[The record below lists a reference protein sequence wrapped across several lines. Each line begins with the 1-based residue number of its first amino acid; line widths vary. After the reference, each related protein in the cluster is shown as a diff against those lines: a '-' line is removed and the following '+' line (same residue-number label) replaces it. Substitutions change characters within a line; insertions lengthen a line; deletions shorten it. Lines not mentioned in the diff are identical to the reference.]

1 MVGLL
6 VFFFDN
12 VFDTGKCDCW
22 LSDEQMFRANEAT
35 KNWKFT
41 KLNLLYDAAL
51 RFPFWIVAW
60 VFASGPLHVGI
71 GITKFHA
78 SIVQQIERM
87 SRVRYLGGCD
97 GCWRTFRRAAGFSGI
112 GGGKLIPQY

>member
-1 MVGLL
+1 
-6 VFFFDN
+6 
-12 VFDTGKCDCW
+12 
-22 LSDEQMFRANEAT
+22 
-35 KNWKFT
+35 
-41 KLNLLYDAAL
+41 L

-97 GCWRTFRRAAGFSGI
+97 GC
-112 GGGKLIPQY
+112 